1 MTLPE
6 LRAKHPR
13 FIYESYSEELLNP
26 GVRLTFSYLL
36 EPGHRFTG
44 DVIIHDVQAK
54 EWESIPQAVRDEWVF
69 HIGLAEMPSYWKAAA
84 PQEIVIKAGWLSES
98 QLQWWHNVFIQ
109 GMGEYFYI
117 NQIDFTAPD
126 FLKLSVEGSEEQH
139 MSSWDFTTSTDYL
152 VPIGGGKD
160 SSLTLALLNE
170 NNIEFGVFLLNPTQA
185 ALDVTLASNPR
196 QTLTARR
203 TIDPNLLALNT
214 QGYLNGHVPFSAYL
228 AFLSRFTATLFGYR
242 SVVISNERSS
252 NEGNVQ
258 FLGHEI
264 NHQYSKTFEFEQL
277 FEKYLHQSGLQ
288 PQDSNNTPS
297 FFSLLRPL
305 FEVQISK
312 MLSERSSFAA
322 FAPVMRSCNRGQRSN
337 SWCGE
342 CPKCLF
348 AFTALYPFVDHAQL
362 IAMFGKNLFDDAGLI
377 DEARALLGVA
387 DTKPF
392 ECVGTHEENKVA
404 FYLAMTKIRARSTQ
418 VPVLLQ
424 LVWDQVISAESD
436 MAQRAQA
443 ILSSWNPDHQVP
455 PHLEEILRHALSTT

>member
-1 MTLPE
+1 MTLSE

-13 FIYESYSEELLNP
+13 FIYESYSAELLNP
-26 GVRLTFSYLL
+26 GVRLTFSYEL
-36 EPGHRFTG
+36 EPGMRFTG
-44 DVIIHDVQAK
+44 DVIIHDVQTK
-54 EWESIPQAVRDEWVF
+54 EWESIPQATRDQWVF
-69 HIGLAEMPSYWKAAA
+69 HLGLAEMPSYWKAAA
-84 PQEIVIKAGWLSES
+84 PQEILVKAGWLSES
-98 QLQWWHNVFIQ
+98 QLKWWHNIFIQ

-126 FLKLSVEGSEEQH
+126 FLQLRVDHEKQQAPI
-139 MSSWDFTTSTDYL
+139 WNFNPTSDYL
-152 VPIGGGKD
+152 IPIGGGKD
-160 SSLTLALLNE
+160 SSLTLALMNE
-170 NNIEFGVFLLNPTQA
+170 NRFDFGVFLLNPTQA
-185 ALDVTLASNPR
+185 ALDVTLAAEPQ

-277 FEKYLHQSGLQ
+277 FESYLHQSGLQ
-288 PQDSNNTPS
+288 PQDGKDVPS

-305 FEVQISK
+305 FEVQISQ
-312 MLSERSSFAA
+312 MLSQRPSFSA

-348 AFTALYPFVDHAQL
+348 AFTALYPFMEEAQL
-362 IAMFGKNLFDDAGLI
+362 VEMFGKNLFEDAALI
-377 DEARALLGVA
+377 DEARALLGET

-392 ECVGTHEENKVA
+392 ECVGTHEENRVA
-404 FYLAMTKIRARSTQ
+404 FYLAMNKIHATDRPLPT
-418 VPVLLQ
+418 LLQ
-424 LVWDQVISAESD
+424 LVWDQVISKEPN
-436 MAQRAQA
+436 MNQRTTTV
-443 ILSSWNPDHQVP
+443 LTSWNSEHQVP
-455 PHLEEILRHALSTT
+455 PQLEEMLHHALSTT